1 LIFEI
6 IYTNLKLLME
16 LYNEIIRIIDVNL
29 ITSLVPLIFAIILI
43 ESIFKN
49 RFKTKQV
56 LNLVRWIIVSYTIV
70 TMIQFLIRIIV
81 FRDEY
86 AFLNRATGPYW
97 WAYWLMFISAAI
109 LPFTLLYKKL
119 FSKAFYLLFIAI
131 FMKIGMYFERF
142 VIIVTSLHRDYAPDN
157 ERFDLSYYLIIGFL
171 ILMLQGFI
179 LAIILLGIF
188 ELIERK
194 KSIDNSL

>member
-1 LIFEI
+1 MIFET

-16 LYNEIIRIIDVNL
+16 LYNEIIRIIDVN
-29 ITSLVPLIFAIILI
+29 IIFSLVPLLFVIILI
-43 ESIFKN
+43 EVFFKN

-142 VIIVTSLHRDYAPDN
+142 VIIVTSFHRDYAPDN
-157 ERFDLSYYLIIGFL
+157 ERLNLSQYLIIGFL
-171 ILMLQGFI
+171 MLILQGFI

-194 KSIDNSL
+194 KTVHNSL

>member
-1 LIFEI
+1 
-6 IYTNLKLLME
+6 ME
-16 LYNEIIRIIDVNL
+16 LYNEIIRIIDVN
-29 ITSLVPLIFAIILI
+29 IIFSLVPLLFVIILI
-43 ESIFKN
+43 EVFFKN

-142 VIIVTSLHRDYAPDN
+142 VIIVTSLHRDYASDN
-157 ERFDLSYYLIIGFL
+157 ERFNLSNYLIIGFL
-171 ILMLQGFI
+171 MLILQGFI

-194 KSIDNSL
+194 KTVHNSL